1 MKCAVE
7 SEKNG
12 EKNGFE
18 VDYLKKGSIV
28 CFQKRMTPRPK
39 AILRRG
45 NPARHHPG
53 ANRPHNRKEHTKM
66 SEMSNLLDELEE
78 RMMKSEDSMKHDFSA
93 IRTGKASTA
102 LVDPITIEYYG
113 TQTKLRDV
121 AGIST
126 PDQRTISIQPWDK
139 SALAKIEKAIIASNL
154 GITPLN
160 DGKVIRLPIPPLS
173 GERRQQLTKQVK
185 ARCEEAKVSVR
196 NIRRDGN
203 ETAKKMEKDSVI
215 NEDELKDLLEKI
227 QKLTDEYIKNLD
239 AVCADKEKEIMT
251 V

>member
-1 MKCAVE
+1 MPGHGKIAEKC
-7 SEKNG
+7 
-12 EKNGFE
+12 GFE
-18 VDYLKKGSIV
+18 VDYLEKGAIVFPETHESASGAARARETGPAFIRAETELATGRSIP
-28 CFQKRMTPRPK
+28 T
-39 AILRRG
+39 
-45 NPARHHPG
+45 
-53 ANRPHNRKEHTKM
+53 M
-66 SEMSNLLDELEE
+66 SELNDLLDELEE

-102 LVDPITIEYYG
+102 LVEPITIDYYG
-113 TQTKLRDV
+113 AQTKLRDV

-126 PDQRTISIQPWDK
+126 PDARTISIQPWDK
-139 SALAKIEKAIIASNL
+139 SVLAKIEKAIIASNL

-215 NEDELKDLLEKI
+215 NEDELKDVLEKI

-239 AVCADKEKEIMT
+239 VVCADKEKEIMT

>member
-1 MKCAVE
+1 
-7 SEKNG
+7 
-12 EKNGFE
+12 
-18 VDYLKKGSIV
+18 
-28 CFQKRMTPRPK
+28 
-39 AILRRG
+39 
-45 NPARHHPG
+45 
-53 ANRPHNRKEHTKM
+53 M
-66 SEMSNLLDELEE
+66 SELNDLLDELEE

-102 LVDPITIEYYG
+102 LVDPITIDYYG

-126 PDQRTISIQPWDK
+126 PDPRTITIQPWDK
-139 SALAKIEKAIIASNL
+139 SVLAKIEKAIIASNL

-160 DGKVIRLPIPPLS
+160 DGKLIRLPIPPLS

-203 ETAKKMEKDSVI
+203 ETAKKLEKDSVI
-215 NEDELKDLLEKI
+215 NEDELKELLEKI
-227 QKLTDEYIKNLD
+227 QKLTDEYIRNLE
-239 AVCADKEKEIMT
+239 AVSAEKEKEIMT

>member
-1 MKCAVE
+1 
-7 SEKNG
+7 
-12 EKNGFE
+12 
-18 VDYLKKGSIV
+18 
-28 CFQKRMTPRPK
+28 
-39 AILRRG
+39 
-45 NPARHHPG
+45 
-53 ANRPHNRKEHTKM
+53 M
-66 SEMSNLLDELEE
+66 SELTDLLDDLEE

-102 LVDPITIEYYG
+102 LVEPITIDYYG
-113 TQTKLRDV
+113 TPTKLRDV

-126 PDQRTISIQPWDK
+126 PDPRTISIQPWDK

-203 ETAKKMEKDSVI
+203 ETAKKLEKDSVI
-215 NEDELKDLLEKI
+215 NEDELKDVLEKI
-227 QKLTDEYIKNLD
+227 QKLTDEYIRKLD
-239 AVCADKEKEIMT
+239 AVSAEKEKEIMT